1 MPINFDTLKTS
12 EHHLRDLFLK
22 FYKHVLESQDYLYTK
37 FKQTK
42 KVSLVNYKWI
52 YKNEVKS
59 NQYEAQIL
67 DEASWIIS
75 KDMPRA
81 AHLRYQIAIIRSI
94 RDLERMGDFVDR
106 VANILKNQKSISDEC
121 HKIICR
127 IMRESYDVSKEIY
140 RNLTSGYAQDR
151 RYYLNK
157 ATPCFKEFSSA
168 YRAGFKQIGARIF
181 KNKKNLKEKIAI
193 FTALKYLERNAD
205 HSFNIIENFIY
216 ISDPN
221 FYINKKIRKN

>member
-1 MPINFDTLKTS
+1 MAINFDTLKTS
-12 EHHLRDLFLK
+12 ENHLRQMFLK
-22 FYKHVLESQDYLYTK
+22 FYKHVLDSQDFLYTK

-42 KVSLVNYKWI
+42 KFSAVNYQWI
-52 YKNEVKS
+52 YKNEVKA

-106 VANILKNQKSISDEC
+106 VAQILKNQKSISNEC
-121 HKIICR
+121 HTIICR
-127 IMRESYDVSKEIY
+127 IMRESYDFSKEIY
-140 RNLTSGYAQDR
+140 RNLNLSSNQNR
-151 RYYLNK
+151 NYYLNR
-157 ATPCFKEFSSA
+157 ATPSFREFSSK
-168 YRAGFKQIGARIF
+168 YRAGFKNIGARIF

-221 FYINKKIRKN
+221 FYINKKVRKN

>member
-1 MPINFDTLKTS
+1 MAINYDTLKTS
-12 EHHLRDLFLK
+12 ENHLRQMFLA
-22 FYKHVLESQDYLYTK
+22 FYKHVLDSQDYLYSK

-42 KVSLVNYKWI
+42 KLTKDNYKWL
-52 YKNEVKS
+52 YKNEIKS

-106 VANILKNQKSISDEC
+106 VANILRKQKSISDKC

-127 IMRESYDVSKEIY
+127 IMRESYDFSKEIY
-140 RNLTSGYAQDR
+140 RNLHLGSNQNR
-151 RYYLNK
+151 KYYINR
-157 ATPCFKEFSSA
+157 ATPHFKEFSSI
-168 YRAGFKQIGARIF
+168 YRTGFKSIGERIF
-181 KNKKNLKEKIAI
+181 KNKKNIREKIAI

-205 HSFNIIENFIY
+205 HSFNIIENFLF

-221 FYINKKIRKN
+221 FYINKKVRKN